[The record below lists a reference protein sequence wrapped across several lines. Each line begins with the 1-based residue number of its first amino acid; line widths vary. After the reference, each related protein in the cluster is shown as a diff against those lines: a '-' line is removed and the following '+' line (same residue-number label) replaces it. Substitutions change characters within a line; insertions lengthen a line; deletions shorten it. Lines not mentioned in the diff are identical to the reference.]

1 MTNKLRLRPGLDWL
15 GAVAV
20 FVLGLSV
27 VMASPQAQAAD
38 GEFKGLM
45 VSPSLNKIDLKN
57 SQVYTGTM
65 KVSNTTDKDM
75 PINMSV
81 GTYTIQNDNY
91 SAPLYSSPSKYSLM
105 KDWIRLDKTDFTV
118 KANDATDVHYTI
130 VAPAN
135 PPEGTQYA
143 SIFAETEPKD
153 QGAGISATSRVGLI
167 VSANMVDGKT
177 NDKSVIQN
185 EKIDGFQ
192 PNPPL
197 KASFAIKNEG
207 NVGVTTKY
215 KLTVKNAING
225 SSVYESDET
234 TSDVYPETTRSFSVS
249 WDKSGVG
256 FYNVEL
262 SINANGRDHTVKKLV
277 CTVPIWIF
285 LLALIAIAAL
295 VGYFVVNHRMRQ
307 EARGKSGKAKS
318 SRKK

>member
-1 MTNKLRLRPGLDWL
+1 MTNKLRLRSSLNWL

-27 VMASPQAQAAD
+27 MAVSPQAQAAD
-38 GEFKGLM
+38 GGFKGLM
-45 VSPSLNKIDLKN
+45 VSPSSNKINLKN

-91 SAPLYSSPSKYSLM
+91 SAPLYSSPSKYSIM
-105 KDWIRLDKTDFTV
+105 KDWIRLDKTSFTV

-143 SIFAETEPKD
+143 SIFAETEPSS

-185 EKIDGFQ
+185 EKINGFQ

-207 NVGVTTKY
+207 NIGVTTKY
-215 KLTVKNAING
+215 KLIVKNAING
-225 SSVYESDET
+225 SSAYESDET
-234 TSDVYPETTRSFSVS
+234 TSDVYPETNRGFSVT
-249 WDKSGVG
+249 WDKPGIG

-262 SINANGRDHTVKKLV
+262 KINANGRDHTVKKLV
-277 CTVPIWIF
+277 CTVPVWIF
-285 LLALIAIAAL
+285 ILAVLAIAGL
-295 VGYFVVNHRMRQ
+295 VGYFVINYRMRQ
-307 EARGKSGKAKS
+307 EARGKKS
-318 SRKK
+318 SKKTSRR